1 VVSFDRGAPYGGGDW
16 LLRGIAVRTLVRIHV
31 PVEKGNEAIADHSLP
46 AAIQGFKQKYNPE
59 AMYFFPDGGV
69 RTCIAVFDLESTSLI
84 PVVSE
89 PFFTQLHATV
99 EMFPVMNADD
109 LQEGLSQL
117 G

>member
-1 VVSFDRGAPYGGGDW
+1 MDIKGEAM
-16 LLRGIAVRTLVRIHV
+16 RTLVRVHI

-46 AAIQGFKQKYNPE
+46 TAIQGFMQKYNPE
-59 AMYFFPDGGV
+59 AMYFFPEGGV

-99 EMFPVMNADD
+99 EMFPVMNIDD
-109 LQEGLSQL
+109 LQEGLGQI